1 MIPFLIEEIMR
12 HKVIWDNAN
21 QNSLPSSWVF
31 RSAQDIQS
39 PKSTVS
45 EDCPDFYLS

>member
-21 QNSLPSSWVF
+21 QNSLPSSWVC

-39 PKSTVS
+39 PNSTVS